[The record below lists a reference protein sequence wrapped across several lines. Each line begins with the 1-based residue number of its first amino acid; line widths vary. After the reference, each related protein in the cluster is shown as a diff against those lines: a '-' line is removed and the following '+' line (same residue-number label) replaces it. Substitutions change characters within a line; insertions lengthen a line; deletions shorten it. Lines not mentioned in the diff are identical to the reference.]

1 MTDSSRQAFGGDCDK
16 SKMGTAIKY
25 SVAEMEGISHSAM
38 LPSRSQVTMW
48 NWLLNLIGIVNSQ
61 LVQPE
66 IEFHCQAHDFY
77 LQVIWMLDHL
87 ACVLSYN

>member
-38 LPSRSQVTMW
+38 LPSRSQVTM
-48 NWLLNLIGIVNSQ
+48 
-61 LVQPE
+61 
-66 IEFHCQAHDFY
+66 
-77 LQVIWMLDHL
+77 
-87 ACVLSYN
+87 